1 MKNQAAYGRICGT
14 VCDLPA
20 AVALGQQA
28 VLKGSKTTCY
38 LSFMEQLAPSAT
50 AAE

>member
-1 MKNQAAYGRICGT
+1 M

-20 AVALGQQA
+20 AVALGQEA

-38 LSFMEQLAPSAT
+38 LSFMEQLAPSAIV
-50 AAE
+50 AK

>member
-14 VCDLPA
+14 VCDLPTA
-20 AVALGQQA
+20 MALGQQA

>member
-1 MKNQAAYGRICGT
+1 MKNEAAYGRICGT
-14 VCDLPA
+14 VCDLHA
-20 AVALGQQA
+20 VVALGQQA
-28 VLKGSKTTCY
+28 LLKGSKTTCY

>member
-1 MKNQAAYGRICGT
+1 M

-20 AVALGQQA
+20 AVALGQEA

-50 AAE
+50 AAK

>member
-14 VCDLPA
+14 VCDLPVV
-20 AVALGQQA
+20 VALGQQA
-28 VLKGSKTTCY
+28 VLKGSKTTY
-38 LSFMEQLAPSAT
+38 YPSFMEQLAPSAT

>member
-14 VCDLPA
+14 VCYFPA
-20 AVALGQQA
+20 AVALGQQV
-28 VLKGSKTTCY
+28 VLKGMKTTCY